1 MGFGPSFRH
10 WVKLLYTKSCS
21 RVLVNGFLTD
31 IFLLSRS
38 VRQGCG
44 LSPLLYALCIQP
56 LAANINAC
64 LLFKDVPLPSL
75 KPRSNRIRMYAD
87 DTTVFA
93 ADVQTINLAFYYFQ
107 VFCNASGARINYEKC
122 SACIFYGDHQPE
134 SWPRHLK
141 IVDTVKI
148 CGIYFGKNAQKLN
161 EELLKTKIQKTA
173 DNFKNRH
180 LTHKGKAVLIN
191 TLLLANLWYIGTI
204 IIPSKNFLV
213 WLRGVIFS
221 IVWKKNEKIARD
233 TLFLNPKEG
242 GIGLINPEIK
252 LKALWLKHIHRIIV
266 NPEKAL
272 DLTNFWCALSLRK
285 YNNSLWTNTLL
296 HNFDLKQTPLYYKVI
311 LKLVNQ
317 YYDTLKS
324 QSLSNFTSV
333 AYNTILDSQKSSPII
348 ALKRSKPLMI
358 TIWSS
363 LHSADLSS
371 EVRELWW
378 QVSHQVLN
386 ASVRLFK
393 FKLIN
398 SDLCEVCQ
406 NDSETT
412 IHCFF
417 QCISNSIAFQKLKIF
432 LPSLNTLSFQDILDL
447 RFNPPNVNR
456 QAIVTGEYLYTMWLL
471 LNNHIFHSNKKL
483 PLPTTLVFLH
493 RLRVRIKT
501 DFARLERSAFHS
513 LWVGDSFPTTINASG
528 NLFIGF

>member
-1 MGFGPSFRH
+1 M
-10 WVKLLYTKSCS
+10 VA
-21 RVLVNGFLTD
+21 
-31 IFLLSRS
+31 RS
-38 VRQGCG
+38 
-44 LSPLLYALCIQP
+44 
-56 LAANINAC
+56 N
-64 LLFKDVPLPSL
+64 FLPSL
-75 KPRSNRIRMYAD
+75 
-87 DTTVFA
+87 
-93 ADVQTINLAFYYFQ
+93 
-107 VFCNASGARINYEKC
+107 
-122 SACIFYGDHQPE
+122 
-134 SWPRHLK
+134 
-141 IVDTVKI
+141 
-148 CGIYFGKNAQKLN
+148 
-161 EELLKTKIQKTA
+161 EE
-173 DNFKNRH
+173 
-180 LTHKGKAVLIN
+180 
-191 TLLLANLWYIGTI
+191 
-204 IIPSKNFLV
+204 
-213 WLRGVIFS
+213 
-221 IVWKKNEKIARD
+221 NEKIARD

-252 LKALWLKHIHRIIV
+252 LKALWLKHIHRIIA

-285 YNNSLWTNTLL
+285 YNNALWTNTLL
-296 HNFDLKQTPLYYKVI
+296 HNSDLKQTPLYYKVI

-333 AYNTILDSQKSSPII
+333 AYNTILDSQKSSHII

-386 ASVRLFK
+386 TSVRLFR

-471 LNNHIFHSNKKL
+471 RNNHIFHSNKKL

-493 RLRVRIKT
+493 RLPAPLRRSIKLT
-501 DFARLERSAFHS
+501 SSFRRLLILLKKA
-513 LWVGDSFPTTINASG
+513 I
-528 NLFIGF
+528 